1 MNHRKRGLAICLTA
15 AGLLLA
21 GALLDQL
28 CMVGYAIVLCIGIN
42 FFGVVK
48 IKTAS
53 LLPALLVPLL
63 YNVPMLLKTL

>member
-1 MNHRKRGLAICLTA
+1 MKTRKTNAVACTLW
-15 AGLLLA
+15 
-21 GALLDQL
+21 
-28 CMVGYAIVLCIGIN
+28 AIVLCIGIN